1 MSSGS
6 ILVALTSEEDRD
18 LACEILRDL
27 IGVSIATTSV
37 WALITIMFRHVLVKY
52 SERGLVSGG
61 GVSPLFGQLYLTV
74 TLASSAVSYTVVAS
88 RHFHTES
95 PPAMLK
101 YSKLQLKYFNPLSF
115 GFIRFVSQ
123 FFV

>member
-61 GVSPLFGQLYLTV
+61 GVSPLFGQLYLTL

-95 PPAMLK
+95 KSTETESLSDLFSIAT
-101 YSKLQLKYFNPLSF
+101 QLIPSTEFLH
-115 GFIRFVSQ
+115 R
-123 FFV
+123 